1 MGPPVTVFF
10 AAISLRDSGS
20 KSPTLLL
27 AGLACPSSQTTPST
41 STSQM
46 RAARCRR
53 SSMSFFDAL
62 MTARPVARVTR
73 LPPVTPVKPIEA
85 VSATMGRTRS

>member
-1 MGPPVTVFF
+1 
-10 AAISLRDSGS
+10 
-20 KSPTLLL
+20 
-27 AGLACPSSQTTPST
+27 
-41 STSQM
+41 
-46 RAARCRR
+46 
-53 SSMSFFDAL
+53 MSFFDAL